1 MGFVAHDAVHNHG
14 AGFLQDAGEIN
25 VFFFVEAS
33 TQFNNHGHLCAE
45 ASCFGERLH
54 QFRRFVC
61 AVKRLFYR
69 QDRGVFR
76 CLSNPIDN
84 RQERFIGVQKQL
96 VFACDGG
103 ENRLMLL
110 QYFRQAWCK
119 FREAQVWPVYH
130 AKKRHQSL

>member
-1 MGFVAHDAVHNHG
+1 VGFVAHDAVHNHG

-33 TQFNNHGHLCAE
+33 G
-45 ASCFGERLH
+45 FGERLH

-110 QYFRQAWCK
+110 QYFGQARCK
-119 FREAQVWPVYH
+119 FRKAQVWPVDH